1 MIVTVAVMKMSRI
14 MSRDRIWMDASS
26 LSAMVC
32 QHQQT
37 NQPANQPNP
46 TNQPT
51 NQSNQYTNQ
60 SIPTR
65 ERRRLVLVV
74 EGQRWLVLF
83 FVPSFFVV
91 VVVAW
96 LVAVLLSYLSLSCG
110 PSSGG

>member
-1 MIVTVAVMKMSRI
+1 MDGCKLFE
-14 MSRDRIWMDASS
+14 RDG
-26 LSAMVC
+26 LPTP
-32 QHQQT
+32 T
-37 NQPANQPNP
+37 NQPNQPTNP
-46 TNQPT
+46 TKPNQPTNPT

-74 EGQRWLVLF
+74 EGAAMVGAVLCS
-83 FVPSFFVV
+83 FVLV